1 MKRLKFCF
9 FIILILLTI
18 FTAEVEAKEG
28 EPVTKEDFKLFVEMI
43 NKRFEDMQRYMDK
56 RFEDMRRYMDKRF
69 NIIIWILGLGFPAV
83 IGFSLFL
90 YRLTKAEMNR
100 RFEEVNRRFE
110 EVNRRFE
117 EVNRRFEETDRRF
130 EEVMS
135 VLLIIVKA
143 HEREI
148 GSEVI
153 DVTLGKKRMEDIAK
167 EMKEDFEARIKE
179 KEKEKIKEYIKDP
192 EIINIIVSEIKKLNQ
207 TGLEKQV

>member
-1 MKRLKFCF
+1 MKRLKFCI
-9 FIILILLTI
+9 FIILILFI
-18 FTAEVEAKEG
+18 GSIVKVEAKKS
-28 EPVTKEDFKLFVEMI
+28 EPVTKEDFKLFVGMFNKRFEDI

-56 RFEDMRRYMDKRF
+56 RFD
-69 NIIIWILGLGFPAV
+69 IIIWILGLGFPAV

-148 GSEVI
+148 GSDVI